1 MARKHKKERYSFT
14 KLSCFCNCKY
24 GYLQRYIENKA
35 GIGNCFSS
43 FGTFVHSILERY
55 ARGELELWDLPDV
68 YDWEFD
74 TAVAEEFPTGFR
86 GDMRK
91 LYYDQGLDFLNNFS
105 DYDGIKILEVESE
118 FDCDIDDWTFNGI
131 IDLAFE
137 DCAGKLVL
145 RDYKSKSGFKSRV
158 EQAEYARQ
166 LYLYCIYIKEK
177 YGKFPDALQFF
188 MFRKNKIIEIPF
200 NIEAYHEAMD
210 WARRTVTEI
219 RECWDFCPS
228 CEPFFGNNLCNHR
241 KTCDHLISED
251 EAA

>member
-1 MARKHKKERYSFT
+1 M
-14 KLSCFCNCKY
+14 
-24 GYLQRYIENKA
+24 
-35 GIGNCFSS
+35 
-43 FGTFVHSILERY
+43 
-55 ARGELELWDLPDV
+55 PDV

-91 LYYDQGLDFLNNFS
+91 LYFDQGLDFLNNFS
-105 DYDGIKILEVESE
+105 GYDGIKILEVESE